1 MATGVFRPDVAE
13 AAARALAANARAGN
27 VSTLS
32 PVNSVSLQNQLRN
45 VDWAGLARLANN
57 TVSPQPSYTPSNVQ
71 GGRGTAVNTV
81 GQPGG
86 IRPGTTAPTPSA
98 STMTPYGP
106 QLRYGAAG
114 INEIGSSGVTPIGFA
129 PIGSTAE
136 QALRDAGL
144 TSAVWNANNTVGS
157 SSPGGN
163 IIIDTG
169 GDDTGGTGGGGTGG
183 SGGGSTGGGAGGGG
197 AGGGGG
203 GGGGGGA
210 TPAPV
215 DTTVSDLLAALAEV
229 TGLARE
235 QITGAGTTLAEQLAS
250 TDPMAQFQWNPAS
263 VTIPQAVLADYVQA
277 IGGSPSEVQ
286 ATQQLGQELL
296 NAFMG
301 DVGQVSQG
309 ATTAAQ
315 NWRQRQQ
322 DVGAQLT
329 AEALRQLAF
338 NEQAQKI
345 AIQRSEADRAQAL
358 QNQAL
363 QLLLQYATAKSG
375 NGSLNVTAPTLPF
388 NTVTIPGIGN
398 ITINPSTLA
407 GLGL

>member
-45 VDWAGLARLANN
+45 VDWAGLARLANAS
-57 TVSPQPSYTPSNVQ
+57 VAPQPSYTPSNVQ

-106 QLRYGAAG
+106 QLRYGAGG

-144 TSAVWNANNTVGS
+144 TSAVWNANNTVGT
-157 SSPGGN
+157 SSPGRRDDTSGG
-163 IIIDTG
+163 DTG
-169 GDDTGGTGGGGTGG
+169 GNGGNGGNGGTGSTGGGTGG
-183 SGGGSTGGGAGGGG
+183 AGGGT
-197 AGGGGG
+197 GGV
-203 GGGGGGA
+203 GGGA
-210 TPAPV
+210 TTAPV
-215 DTTVSDLLAALAEV
+215 DTTVSDLLAALAES
-229 TGLARE
+229 TALARE
-235 QITGAGTTLAEQLAS
+235 QITGAGKTLAEQLAA

-263 VTIPQAVLADYVQA
+263 VTIPEAVLADYVQA

-296 NAFMG
+296 NAFMS

-329 AEALRQLAF
+329 ADALRQLAF
-338 NEQAQKI
+338 NEQAQKM

>member
-1 MATGVFRPDVAE
+1 MATGVYRTADQIQREAE
-13 AAARALAANARAGN
+13 QKRKEEERLRQQLAGVNWGALAQMG
-27 VSTLS
+27 
-32 PVNSVSLQNQLRN
+32 Q
-45 VDWAGLARLANN
+45 
-57 TVSPQPSYTPSNVQ
+57 TPQ

-86 IRPGTTAPTPSA
+86 YRPGTTTSGYTPSNVQGGRGTAINTVGQPRMPFNPTTFTNLFGSERPPGSFWEDSGLVLDVGGNLRLNTPSA
-98 STMTPYGP
+98 G
-106 QLRYGAAG
+106 GG
-114 INEIGSSGVTPIGFA
+114 GDGDV
-129 PIGSTAE
+129 
-136 QALRDAGL
+136 
-144 TSAVWNANNTVGS
+144 TVG
-157 SSPGGN
+157 
-163 IIIDTG
+163 DVTV
-169 GDDTGGTGGGGTGG
+169 GDGTGGSGTGG
-183 SGGGSTGGGAGGGG
+183 SGGGSAGGGAGGGSGGG
-197 AGGGGG
+197 AGG
-203 GGGGGGA
+203 
-210 TPAPV
+210 TTPV
-215 DTTVSDLLAALAEV
+215 DTTVSDLLAALAES
-229 TGLARE
+229 TALARE
-235 QITGAGTTLAEQLAS
+235 QITGAGTTLAEQLAA

-263 VTIPQAVLADYVQA
+263 VNIPQATLANYVQA
-277 IGGSPSEVQ
+277 IGGSPNEVQ

-329 AEALRQLAF
+329 ADALRQLAF
-338 NEQAQKI
+338 NEQAQKMG
-345 AIQRSEADRAQAL
+345 IQRSEADRARAL
-358 QNQAL
+358 ENQAL

-388 NTVTIPGIGN
+388 NTVNIPGQGS